1 MFLIIAS
8 TTSLVSD
15 LIRISFIKLEA
26 FLFLVRNF
34 INKVASPLLY
44 IFGSRARGDA
54 KKYSDI
60 DIAIKSKDLTPQ
72 ITEKLKYIFENSTLP
87 YEVDIVDLN
96 NISENFKNIILGD
109 LKKV

>member
-1 MFLIIAS
+1 MI
-8 TTSLVSD
+8 D
-15 LIRISFIKLEA
+15 LEQKYLNFIKTT
-26 FLFLVRNF
+26 
-34 INKVASPLLY
+34 INSYLNNSEIY